1 MIKKC
6 SLVLFVALFFSAN
19 GFAQDANTKQK
30 FYNFDDLL
38 INGAYKKPQVVY
50 NEARKK
56 LKFEALLSLKKDF
69 LKRVEESSKDASLR

>member
-1 MIKKC
+1 MFKK
-6 SLVLFVALFFSAN
+6 LIFIFVIGLFLSTTS
-19 GFAQDANTKQK
+19 FAQDGDTKQK

-38 INGAYKKPQVVY
+38 INGAYKKPQVAY
-50 NEARKK
+50 SEARKK

>member
-1 MIKKC
+1 MFKKIA
-6 SLVLFVALFFSAN
+6 LVCLTAFLFASP
-19 GFAQDANTKQK
+19 GFAQEGDAKQK